1 MQNWGHQEW
10 GLEGKEKVLFER
22 KSVLAICGQP
32 KLHESQ
38 LSDKELVFPISD

>member
-1 MQNWGHQEW
+1 MQNQEWRGW
-10 GLEGKEKVLFER
+10 GLEGKEKVVFER

-38 LSDKELVFPISD
+38 LSDKQLVFLISD